1 MENRIKVTKDKI
13 KRYLQNYTELSHLI
27 KKRELKWIL
36 EKGPTLDEWRE
47 GKNTVENQAINLIED
62 NKLNELR
69 FFKNNIDKYLLI
81 LKNTR
86 DKKLYKY
93 IIFKYIKENSDE
105 EMQKIFNSNDLQI
118 LDEKAINYFYINLN
132 KELNKKR
139 GNK

>member
-1 MENRIKVTKDKI
+1 MENKIKVTKGKI
-13 KRYLQNYTELSHLI
+13 KRYLQNYTDLNHLI
-27 KKRELKWIL
+27 KRRELKWIL
-36 EKGPTLDEWRE
+36 GKGPTLDEWRE

-81 LKNTR
+81 LKNTS

-93 IIFKYIKENSDE
+93 IIFKYIKMNSDE
-105 EMQKIFNSNDLQI
+105 GMQKVFNSNDLQI
-118 LDEKAINYFYINLN
+118 LDEETINYFYINLK